1 MLNAI
6 LFVGFFLTVALFI
19 YYMVAVDVKKADR

>member
-6 LFVGFFLTVALFI
+6 LFVGFFLTVTLFV
-19 YYMVAVDVKKADR
+19 YYMVARDIKKVN

>member
-6 LFVGFFLTVALFI
+6 LFVGFFLIVTLFV
-19 YYMVAVDVKKADR
+19 YYMVARDIKKVN